1 MKSLRIVSEAGLAS
15 EIHASPMLYVD
26 ERTARFV
33 EVTRSALVLGSSQN
47 PSQVSKAPLER
58 FNAELVIRKS
68 GGGAVFLS
76 PMGQLWVD
84 IAIPKTDP
92 LFHGD
97 VGKSFMVIGE
107 IFMEALSSLGGHDL
121 EMHAG
126 RLVGGQLART
136 ICFAGLGPGE
146 ITFEGAKVVGMSQ
159 RRTTQGAVF
168 QCTAYLRYPF
178 DQLSELMAGA
188 DVDIPARGY
197 ALGLAEI
204 FEEFAQVDTA
214 PAISRLRQSLI
225 DVLENTF

>member
-1 MKSLRIVSEAGLAS
+1 MKSLRIVSELGLAS
-15 EIHASPMLYVD
+15 EIHASPMVYVD

-47 PSQVSKAPLER
+47 IDQVSKSALEHLD
-58 FNAELVIRKS
+58 AELVIRKS

-92 LFHGD
+92 LFLGD
-97 VGKSFMVIGE
+97 VGRSFLVIGE
-107 IFMEALSSLGGHDL
+107 IFMEALSRVGGHDL
-121 EMHAG
+121 EMHTG
-126 RLVGGQLART
+126 RLLGGRLART

-159 RRTTQGAVF
+159 RRTANGAVF

-188 DVDIPARGY
+188 GVDIPARGY

-204 FEEFAQVDTA
+204 FEEFSDLDGV
-214 PAISRLRQSLI
+214 PAISQLRRSLI
-225 DVLENTF
+225 DALENTL